1 MNRNNRL
8 YGILAAGVLTGLVL
22 AVIVAFSWGQRN
34 EIEAAESA
42 PVTLTLPAED
52 PPDTVEG
59 LRTENEQLRAALAVY
74 QEREGTYRAQLETAN
89 QTILQLQ
96 QDSGTRYQEYEDDDE
111 YEEHEDEHEEYE
123 DEHEEHEE
131 EHEYDD

>member
-34 EIEAAESA
+34 EIEAAESTPA
-42 PVTLTLPAED
+42 TITLPAED
-52 PPDTVEG
+52 PPDSVEG
-59 LRTENEQLRAALAVY
+59 LQAENEQLRAALDVLR
-74 QEREGTYRAQLETAN
+74 EREETYRAQLETAN

-96 QDSGTRYQEYEDDDE
+96 QDSGARYQEYEDDDE

-123 DEHEEHEE
+123 EYEDEHE
-131 EHEYDD
+131 DDD